1 MKITYLYQS
10 DGYTISQ
17 PRAASI
23 HIVSIMKH
31 LLLLRHS
38 ARLMTLFGRKV
49 LLTANLQALL
59 EKTLTSEDFCDPGIS
74 ENKTFRFVESGIRR
88 IQRSIHFPYLALFD
102 SLRIAEAATRN
113 LQETD
118 VIHERYNLMSIGG
131 SLASKRLKKPHI
143 LEFNGDMI
151 QEQQIRGNPLKGI
164 QRKYAI
170 WSTRFALD
178 QAKKIIAVSEELKAH
193 LINHWEIASEKII
206 VFPNAADLDQFGSP
220 HDTLRVRKSLG
231 LDQEPVIVFVGGFYI
246 WHDLDLLIES
256 FQQVREQYPK
266 VKLILVGDGET
277 RLRIEARIAE
287 SNLSQ
292 SIILTGLVDHSK
304 IPEILSIATV
314 SVAPLTKLQDGYGCS
329 PLKIYEYMAAG
340 NAIVATDT
348 GQVSTIISHNKTGVL
363 VDPGDITGFANAITR
378 LLDNP
383 MLANE
388 IGDQARKQA
397 IANYSWIDY
406 SNKLIQLYQS
416 VIQDTAR

>member
-1 MKITYLYQS
+1 
-10 DGYTISQ
+10 
-17 PRAASI
+17 
-23 HIVSIMKH
+23 
-31 LLLLRHS
+31 
-38 ARLMTLFGRKV
+38 
-49 LLTANLQALL
+49 
-59 EKTLTSEDFCDPGIS
+59 
-74 ENKTFRFVESGIRR
+74 
-88 IQRSIHFPYLALFD
+88 
-102 SLRIAEAATRN
+102 
-113 LQETD
+113 
-118 VIHERYNLMSIGG
+118 
-131 SLASKRLKKPHI
+131 
-143 LEFNGDMI
+143 
-151 QEQQIRGNPLKGI
+151 
-164 QRKYAI
+164 
-170 WSTRFALD
+170 
-178 QAKKIIAVSEELKAH
+178 
-193 LINHWEIASEKII
+193 
-206 VFPNAADLDQFGSP
+206 
-220 HDTLRVRKSLG
+220 
-231 LDQEPVIVFVGGFYI
+231 
-246 WHDLDLLIES
+246 LDLLIES

-287 SNLSQ
+287 SNLRQ